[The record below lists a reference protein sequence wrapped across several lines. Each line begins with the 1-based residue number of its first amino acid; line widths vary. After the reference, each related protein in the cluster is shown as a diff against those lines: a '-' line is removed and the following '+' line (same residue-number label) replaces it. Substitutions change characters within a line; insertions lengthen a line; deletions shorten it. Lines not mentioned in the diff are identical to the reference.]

1 MAEEDFTPRLAAH
14 ATHLLP
20 DLETVAQQLERNPL
34 AVMRRAFPD
43 TGPGSGSRAIVGPR
57 GGLEAKALDY
67 VDPAVTEER
76 QRLLELGARALE
88 TLRTEGPAA
97 ALTAEAQLG
106 IEAIVSV
113 ARPALMMQDGAFGTP
128 PPPWDDI
135 LDPYRESIKSIA
147 GSVGRI
153 DVPALTQLPYA
164 GTGFLVAE
172 DVVMTNCHVAMVFS
186 QSESDG
192 GWSFLPGLEV
202 TLDLVEDPDGQ
213 QAIGGPA
220 RSMRIDDVIGIHPA
234 LDLALLRVT
243 PPDAVDAT
251 AKPLSLMSQDPGS
264 LSGRNLYALGYPAPD
279 HRTDGAIQRS
289 IFGDQ
294 YYVKCLQPG
303 AAMAPPPNAITR
315 MEPCSTGAELADVV
329 FHDASTL
336 GGNSGSCVVDLETN
350 QVMGLHFAGLYMQY
364 NEAVALWRLA
374 DDPLLVR
381 RGVNFA

>member
-1 MAEEDFTPRLAAH
+1 MAEEDFRPRLAAH

-20 DLETVAQQLERNPL
+20 HLETVAEQLERNPL
-34 AVMRRAFPD
+34 AVVRRAFPD
-43 TGPGSGSRAIVGPR
+43 TGPGSRSRAIVGPR
-57 GGLEAKALDY
+57 GGLEAKALGD

-76 QRLLELGARALE
+76 QRLLELGASALE

-97 ALTAEAQLG
+97 ALSAEAQLG
-106 IEAIVSV
+106 VEAIVSV
-113 ARPALMMQDGAFGTP
+113 ARPALMMQDGVFGTP

-135 LDPYRESIKSIA
+135 LDPHRESIKSIS

-202 TLDLVEDPDGQ
+202 ILDFVEDPDGQ
-213 QAIGGPA
+213 QESGGPA
-220 RSMRIDDVIGIHPA
+220 KSMRIDDVIGIHPA

-243 PPDAVDAT
+243 PPDEVDAT

-279 HRTDGAIQRS
+279 HRSDRAVQRS

-294 YYVKCLQPG
+294 FYVKCLQPG
-303 AAMAPPPNAITR
+303 AAMAPPPDAIIR

-350 QVMGLHFAGLYMQY
+350 QVMGLHFAGMYMQY
-364 NEAVALWRLA
+364 NEAVALWRLT
-374 DDPLLVR
+374 DDPLLVGA
-381 RGVNFA
+381 GVNFA

>member
-20 DLETVAQQLERNPL
+20 DLETVAEQLGRNPL

-43 TGPGSGSRAIVGPR
+43 AGPGSGSRAIVGPR
-57 GGLEAKALDY
+57 GGLEAKALGQ
-67 VDPAVTEER
+67 VDEAVSAER
-76 QRLLELGARALE
+76 QRLLELGASALE

-97 ALTAEAQLG
+97 PLTAEAQLG

-172 DVVMTNCHVAMVFS
+172 DVVMTNCHVAMMFS
-186 QSESDG
+186 QSEFDG

-202 TLDLVEDPDGQ
+202 ILDCVEDPDGQ
-213 QAIGGPA
+213 RESGGPA
-220 RSMRIDDVIGIHPA
+220 KSMRIDDVIGIHPA

-279 HRTDGAIQRS
+279 HRSDRAVQRS

-303 AAMAPPPNAITR
+303 AAMSPPPDAIIR
-315 MEPCSTGAELADVV
+315 MEPCSTGAELADLV

-350 QVMGLHFAGLYMQY
+350 QVMGLHFAGMYMQY

-374 DDPLLVR
+374 DDPLLMR
-381 RGVNFA
+381 AGVNFG